1 MHIGRREFILTAGAV
16 VAALGTPAWAAPQMA
31 PGTKTM
37 YGQIGKMIALP
48 GKRDELIALLLE
60 NVDAMPG
67 CLSYIVAADPSD
79 ENGIWVTEAWDSK
92 ESHDGSLKLPGV
104 KKSIDKARPMIA
116 GFGDSFLTTP
126 VGGHGLKPTG

>member
-1 MHIGRREFILTAGAV
+1 MDIGRREFILTVGAV
-16 VAALGTPAWAAPQMA
+16 AATLGASAWAMPQGA
-31 PGTKTM
+31 PGAQKM

-67 CLSYIVAADPSD
+67 CLSYIVAADATD
-79 ENGIWVTEAWDSK
+79 ENAIWVTEAWDSK

-104 KKSIDKARPMIA
+104 KNPSTR
-116 GFGDSFLTTP
+116 
-126 VGGHGLKPTG
+126 HGR

>member
-1 MHIGRREFILTAGAV
+1 MDIGRREFILTAGAA
-16 VAALGTPAWAAPQMA
+16 VATLGTPAWAIPQGA
-31 PGTKTM
+31 QGAQKM

-67 CLSYIVAADPSD
+67 CLSYIVAADASD
-79 ENGIWVTEAWDSK
+79 ENAIWVTEAWDSK

-116 GFGDSFLTTP
+116 GFGDSFNTTP
-126 VGGHGLKPTG
+126 VGGRGLMKT

>member
-1 MHIGRREFILTAGAV
+1 MDIGRREFILTVGAV
-16 VAALGTPAWAAPQMA
+16 AATLGAPAWAMPQGA
-31 PGTKTM
+31 QGAQKM

-67 CLSYIVAADPSD
+67 CLSYIVAADASD
-79 ENGIWVTEAWDSK
+79 ENAIWVTEAWDSK

-116 GFGDSFLTTP
+116 GFGDSFNTTP
-126 VGGHGLKPTG
+126 VGGRGLMKT

>member
-1 MHIGRREFILTAGAV
+1 MDIGRREFILTVGAAV
-16 VAALGTPAWAAPQMA
+16 VTLGIPAWAAPQGA
-31 PGTKTM
+31 QGAQKM
-37 YGQIGKMIALP
+37 YGQIGKMIAMP

-67 CLSYIVAADPSD
+67 CLSYIVAADAND

-104 KKSIDKARPMIA
+104 KKAIDKARPMIA

-126 VGGHGLKPTG
+126 VGGHGLKA